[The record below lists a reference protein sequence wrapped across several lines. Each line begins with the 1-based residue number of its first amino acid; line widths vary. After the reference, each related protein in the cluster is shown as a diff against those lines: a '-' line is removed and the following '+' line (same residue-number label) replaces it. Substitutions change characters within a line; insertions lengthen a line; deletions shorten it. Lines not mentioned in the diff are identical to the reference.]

1 MSPNKEVCRQLNLVW
16 GLNSILVDDF
26 NDSEHMLKNVQ
37 KHLID
42 NNISKK
48 GSQYIL
54 IAGVPVGVSGT
65 TNLIRIENI

>member
-1 MSPNKEVCRQLNLVW
+1 MSKKYLL
-16 GLNSILVDDF
+16 
-26 NDSEHMLKNVQ
+26 
-37 KHLID
+37 D

-48 GSQYIL
+48 DSQYII